1 MCEEFV
7 DFHHDTVQEPIGA
20 FRVVTVALIIIYE
33 GVTMRISTLWRTVL
47 AVAAIIVLTSTT
59 ALSQYSLEVVTTTD
73 SYTSEPGWQI
83 VNTATQVSYA
93 CEATGGTLFVGT
105 QTISVPLGT
114 YEIRGWDGWGDQWQG
129 HTVTV
134 RYAGG
139 ANLITSARMSTSVRG
154 SNTCPGPTAVGTTA
168 QIIGTFTVTA
178 PCFVPTITAQPQSQ
192 TLCEGFAATFS
203 VTTSMTTGTYEWRK
217 DGVAIPGAPNSN
229 VYTIPVV
236 STSDAAT
243 YDCVLRD
250 ACDPATKVT
259 TSASARLT
267 VVSRPTITTNLPANR
282 TICENANDTLR
293 IRATGAG
300 RTFQWFKDGAAITTA
315 RDSNFII
322 NNAGATT
329 NGVYTCVV
337 TGTCSPT
344 ASSVACSVVVAS
356 RPRITQE
363 PSPIDLCPGSSG
375 SISVTATGLNLVY
388 QWYRNGVAVSNAF
401 NSTLTFENY
410 SLSSDG
416 LYYCI
421 VSSNIANPNNCT
433 ITAQSRTVRVS
444 GFRVPV
450 VKEQPRGGD
459 VCVASTL
466 NLTTRIEGTG
476 LAYQWY
482 RNGLAVTNAD
492 ANSLTIPSVT
502 AANAGKYYV
511 VVTGTCGLTVTS
523 DTATV
528 VVIAKPKLTT
538 QPSNK
543 TLEVG
548 QRLELAVD
556 GSDWR
561 SIQWTKNE
569 QPIAGQT
576 SPTFVIESVTRAD
589 AGVYNAVVRN
599 SCGGTSSAYA
609 VVTVNNPTI
618 PEPVLEL
625 VQTGI
630 DFGEIPVGYDASRTI
645 AGLIKNIGTAPMTV
659 SVLTATPSEFSI
671 SNAPALPLTLNPG
684 ESQTITIKATPTT
697 KGNLAGN
704 LNIRTNAPAS
714 PSANVALTAAY
725 VLRYD
730 HAASEDFG
738 TVMTD
743 TPAERCVR
751 LTNTSALD
759 IAIEQVTFSGMD
771 AGLFTTVTTL
781 PLQIAAGQSGE
792 LCVKFAPATAG
803 NKSATLNIRSSNGG
817 NSTLSLSGKGE
828 VPGGVIDA
836 AEAGISAWPNP
847 MTDRVEVRFNKPT
860 PAMNISVVSTSG
872 ATVAAFTHDGV
883 EAGGSFRWNGRDA
896 AGSLVASGTYTMIIR
911 YGENIVTI
919 PLTIV
924 K

>member
-1 MCEEFV
+1 MLPYDYCSSFTTQKV
-7 DFHHDTVQEPIGA
+7 F
-20 FRVVTVALIIIYE
+20 
-33 GVTMRISTLWRTVL
+33 TMRISTLWRTVL
-47 AVAAIIVLTSTT
+47 AVVAIIALTSTT

-105 QTISVPLGT
+105 QSISVPLGT
-114 YEIRGWDGWGDQWQG
+114 YEIRAWDNFGDQWQG

-134 RYAGG
+134 RYTGG
-139 ANLITSARMSTSVRG
+139 ANLVTSARMSTSVRG
-154 SNTCPGPTAVGTTA
+154 TNVCPGPTEVGTTG

-192 TLCEGFAATFS
+192 TICESQPLTLSVSTTMTNGTFEWRRNGQRIATAPSSPVFSIAS
-203 VTTSMTTGTYEWRK
+203 VTPG
-217 DGVAIPGAPNSN
+217 DAGV
-229 VYTIPVV
+229 
-236 STSDAAT
+236 

-250 ACDPATKVT
+250 NCDPATRSA
-259 TSASARLT
+259 TSASAFVT
-267 VVSRPTITTNLPANR
+267 VVSRPQITVDLPAQR
-282 TICENANDTLR
+282 VVCESGNDTLR
-293 IRATGAG
+293 IRSAGAG
-300 RTFQWFKDGAAITTA
+300 RTFQWFKDGVAIAGA

-322 NNAGATT
+322 NNAGAISV
-329 NGVYTCVV
+329 GLYWCVV
-337 TGTCSPT
+337 SGTCAPQATS
-344 ASSVACSVVVAS
+344 AQCSVLVAS
-356 RPRITQE
+356 RPRVTAE
-363 PSPIDLCPGSSG
+363 PVSIDLCPGGSG
-375 SISVTATGLNLVY
+375 TLSVTATGVNLQY
-388 QWYRNGVAVSNAF
+388 QWFRNGVAVSNAF
-401 NSTLTFENY
+401 NSTLTFTNY
-410 SLSSDG
+410 SYDSDG
-416 LYYCI
+416 QYYCI
-421 VSSNIANPNNCT
+421 VSSNIPNPNNCT

-444 GFRVPV
+444 GFRTPK
-450 VKEQPRGGD
+450 VKENPRSGD
-459 VCVASTL
+459 ACVGSTVTL
-466 NLTTRIEGTG
+466 VADFTGTG
-476 LAYQWY
+476 LSYQWF
-482 RNGLAVTNAD
+482 RNGSALPGAV
-492 ANSLTIPSVT
+492 ANSLTITNVSG
-502 AANAGKYYV
+502 ADAGKYYAV
-511 VVTGTCGLTVTS
+511 ATGTCNLMVAS

-528 VVIAKPKLTT
+528 TVIAKPALTT
-538 QPSNK
+538 QPKSQ

-548 QRLELAVD
+548 QRLELTVNA
-556 GSDWR
+556 SDWR
-561 SIQWTKNE
+561 TIQWTKND

-576 SPTFVIESVTRAD
+576 SPSFVIASATRGD
-589 AGVYNAVVRN
+589 AGVYNAIVRN

-609 VVTVNNPTI
+609 VVTVNNPTV

-625 VQTGI
+625 VQTSI
-630 DFGEIPVGYDASRTI
+630 EFGEIPLGYDASRTI

-697 KGNLAGN
+697 KGTLAGN

-743 TPAERCVR
+743 TPADRCVR

-781 PLQIAAGQSGE
+781 PLQIAAGQSAE

-896 AGSLVASGTYTMIIR
+896 AGSLVASGTYTMIVR

>member
-1 MCEEFV
+1 
-7 DFHHDTVQEPIGA
+7 
-20 FRVVTVALIIIYE
+20 
-33 GVTMRISTLWRTVL
+33 MRFSTLHRTLLLLL
-47 AVAAIIVLTSTT
+47 AFVSLASTS
-59 ALSQYSLEVVTTTD
+59 AFAQYSLEVVTTTD

-83 VNTATQVSYA
+83 VNTATQVTYA
-93 CEATGGTLFVGT
+93 CEATGSPLFVGT

-114 YEIRGWDGWGDQWQG
+114 YEIRAWDSYGDAWQG

-154 SNTCPGPTAVGTTA
+154 SNACPGPTAIGTTG

-178 PCFVPTITAQPQSQ
+178 PCFTPTITSQPQTQ
-192 TLCEGFAATFS
+192 TICEGFPVTFS
-203 VTTSMTTGTYEWRK
+203 VTSSMTTGTYEWRK
-217 DGVAIPGAPNSN
+217 DGVAITGAPNSN
-229 VYTIPVV
+229 VYTIAAV
-236 STSDAAT
+236 STADAGII
-243 YDCVLRD
+243 DCVLRD

-267 VVSRPTITTNLPANR
+267 VVSRPTITTDLPASR

-300 RTFQWFKDGAAITTA
+300 RTFQWFKDGVAITNA

-329 NGVYTCVV
+329 GGVYTCVV
-337 TGTCSPT
+337 TGTCAPSAT
-344 ASSVACSVVVAS
+344 SVACSVVVAS

-363 PSPIDLCPGSSG
+363 PTGIDLCPGASG

-401 NSTLTFENY
+401 NSTLTFSNY
-410 SLSSDG
+410 SYDSDG
-416 LYYCI
+416 QYYCV
-421 VSSNIANPNNCT
+421 VSSNIPNPNNCT
-433 ITAQSRTVRVS
+433 ITAQSRTIRVS
-444 GFRVPV
+444 GFRPPV

-459 VCVASTL
+459 VCVGSTL
-466 NLTTRIEGTG
+466 NLSTRVEGTG
-476 LAYQWY
+476 LMYQWF
-482 RNGLAVTNAD
+482 RNGVAVPGAD
-492 ANSLTIPSVT
+492 ANSLTVSSVS
-502 AANAGKYYV
+502 AANAGKYTV
-511 VVTGTCGLTVTS
+511 VVTGTCNQTVTS

-528 VVIAKPKLTT
+528 VVIAKPKFTT
-538 QPSNK
+538 QPTSK
-543 TLEVG
+543 TLETG
-548 QRLELAVD
+548 QRLELSVD
-556 GSDWR
+556 ASDVR
-561 SIQWTKNE
+561 SIQWTKND
-569 QPIAGQT
+569 QPISGAT
-576 SPTFVIESVTRAD
+576 SNTFVIQSVTRGD

-625 VQTGI
+625 SQTSI
-630 DFGEIPVGYDASRTI
+630 EFGEIPVGYDATRTLPT
-645 AGLIKNIGTAPMTV
+645 LIKNIGTAPMTV

-684 ESQTITIKATPTT
+684 EAQSITIKATPTN
-697 KGNLAGN
+697 KGNLAGT

-738 TVMTD
+738 TVLTD

-759 IAIEQVTFSGMD
+759 IAIEQVTFTGMD

-781 PLQIAAGQSGE
+781 PLQIAAGQNAE

-803 NKSATLNIRSSNGG
+803 NKAATMNVRSSNGG
-817 NSTLSLSGKGE
+817 NSSISLSGKGE

-836 AEAGISAWPNP
+836 VEAGISAWPNP
-847 MTDRVEVRFNKPT
+847 MTDRVEVRFSKPT
-860 PAMNISVVSTSG
+860 PAMNVSVVSTSG

-883 EAGGSFRWNGRDA
+883 EGGGSIRWNGRDA

-911 YGENIVTI
+911 YGENIVTV